1 MQQNKA
7 CIKAGVG
14 VVLAGAMALGTAL
27 HAAQLNYAVGFPT
40 GAAPE
45 SAREYANAVKTFSDG
60 ALNVRVFDLS
70 LLNLAEMS
78 EGVNKG
84 ITDIGY
90 VLTPYFPAE
99 YPHINMASE
108 VSMLLALKDNP
119 NGKEG
124 MAYGGAMAEF
134 VLLNCPECHA
144 DFAKQGQVYTSGGA
158 SGPYGLLCNKPIR
171 SRDDLRGARLR
182 SGGAAW
188 ARWATHFEAA
198 SVSMSGNEI
207 YEALSQGVVDCAI
220 ISATELSGLNLKD
233 AATHITMNVP
243 GGVFAGNSMTSVN
256 ANVWQK
262 LTEDQRKAMMRAG
275 AVMGAETSYRYD
287 AYARRDLDEAAKK
300 GVQMH
305 TADDA
310 LVQASR
316 DFIRQD
322 MQNVAQI
329 YTSKHGVKR
338 ADELL
343 ATLHQLVEK
352 WSGLIDGVSDAQS
365 LADLYW
371 NEVYSKVDVATHGM
385 AAPR

>member
-1 MQQNKA
+1 MQHNKA
-7 CIKAGVG
+7 YIKAALGA
-14 VVLAGAMALGTAL
+14 VLAGAVALGAAS
-27 HAAQLNYAVGFPT
+27 HATQLNYAVGFPT

-45 SAREYANAVKTFSDG
+45 SAREYAKAVKTLSDG
-60 ALNVRVFDLS
+60 SLSVRVFDLS

-84 ITDIGY
+84 ITDVGY

-108 VSMLLALKDNP
+108 VSMLLALNDNP
-119 NGKEG
+119 HGKEG

-158 SGPYGLLCNKPIR
+158 SGPYGLLCNKPMR
-171 SRDDLRGARLR
+171 TRDDLRGARLR

-188 ARWATHFEAA
+188 ARWATHFEASA
-198 SVSMSGNEI
+198 VSMSGNEI

-233 AATHITMNVP
+233 ATTHITMNVP
-243 GGVFAGNSMTSVN
+243 GGVFAGNSMASVN
-256 ANVWQK
+256 AGVWQK
-262 LTEDQRKAMMRAG
+262 LDEAQRKAMMRAG

-287 AYARRDLDEAAKK
+287 EYARRDLDAAVKK
-300 GVQMH
+300 GVQVH

-316 DFIRQD
+316 EFIRND
-322 MQNVAQI
+322 VRNVAQI
-329 YTSKHGVKR
+329 YTEKHGVKR

-343 ATLHQLVEK
+343 ATLDTLVQK
-352 WSGLIDGVSDAQS
+352 WSGLISDVDNAQE
-365 LADLYW
+365 LAELYW
-371 NEVYSKVDVATHGM
+371 NEVYSKVDVSTHGM
-385 AAPR
+385 AASR